1 MTDAATNRQ
10 ILAAEPDR
18 STWLSANAGSGK
30 TSVLTNR
37 VARLLLRGVKPGNI
51 LCLTYTKAAASEMQ
65 NRLFQTLG
73 KWAMLD
79 DADLKQA
86 LTDLGEPATNELSR
100 ARTLFARA
108 IDTPGGLKIQTIHSL
123 CAAILRQFP
132 LEAGVNPQFRE
143 MDTPQQLEVI
153 EMVLEQLAQNHPNTL
168 QAVAEFYSDDLASLG
183 FDVAGKAQNFSE
195 KQSKADIYRAF
206 GLQIDAN
213 EERIAH
219 DVVSADDLQFLMSLV
234 PMLNQGST
242 NDQKLAAAI
251 ASLKDDR
258 TTIFFELEK
267 LFLTQKKTLKVS
279 QPTKAVREGPAF
291 VPLLSGF
298 ENIRL
303 RVERASVRIRDLR
316 SARQTVSIQNFANV
330 FLPGYEKAKQTHG
343 FLDFDDL
350 IHRTHALL
358 TSPAQQWVLY
368 RLDGKIDH
376 ILVDEAQDTSPI
388 QWDVIEAL
396 AEEMT
401 SGDTGYPQTLFVVGD
416 KKQSI
421 YSFQGADA
429 AGFDSRAERFRER
442 LAGGQGLRPANLEYS
457 FRSSPAILNV
467 VDQVFNAGEIAGLG
481 ADHKA
486 YHGDMPGRVDL
497 WPLIPRPDKAD
508 EVKWSETGD
517 RRVDNSAAFQL
528 AEAVAD
534 QIEELIK
541 KGTIQGQN
549 GPKTIESG
557 DIMVLVQRRSALF
570 DNIIQACKSRDL
582 DIAGADRL
590 KLGSELA
597 VRDLLA
603 LLSFLALPDDSLSLA
618 AALRSPLFGWS
629 EKDLY
634 NLATTRRQKTPL
646 WAALRR
652 DARFSESYET
662 LADLRGK
669 VDFSRPYELLELI
682 LTRYQGR
689 SKLLARLGPEAE
701 DGINELLNQALAHE
715 RDTVPSLTG
724 FVNAAKAA
732 DIEVKRQSDTTG
744 NMIRVMTV
752 HGAKGLE
759 SPIVILPDTTFA
771 GRNQSTNLLDAEG
784 LPLYPTKTDDAP
796 PIVQNARL
804 RQQAADKEERNRLL
818 YVAMTRA
825 EKWLIVCGIE
835 PAPNQGKATNW
846 HETVRTGLE
855 RAGAVP
861 HAFEVGEGLRFALGI
876 WPEGAEK
883 PGLETNSVAAD
894 SGLTFGAAPHL
905 KIKEQLIAPSELPG
919 RKALGGDGL
928 SEDEA
933 KRKGRQ
939 IHLLLEHIGS
949 CDDAESVAKG
959 LLSYGPDAAEPDE
972 IPALLAEAQS
982 AMAAHPHIFALEAL
996 AEVSIVADI
1005 PSLNARMSG
1014 TVDRLLISQG
1024 TVLAVDFKTNAVVPA
1039 TPADT
1044 PDGILRQMGAYL
1056 EGLEQI
1062 YPDHRIELAILWTA
1076 NATLMPLE
1084 HGIVREVLQQTPT
1097 S

>member
-1 MTDAATNRQ
+1 MTDTATKRQ
-10 ILAAEPDR
+10 ILAAQPDR

-37 VARLLLRGVKPGNI
+37 VARLLLRGVRPGNI

-79 DADLKQA
+79 DVELKQA
-86 LTDLGEPATNELSR
+86 LTDLGEPATNDLSR

-123 CAAILRQFP
+123 CASILRQFP

-153 EMVLEQLAQNHPNTL
+153 EMVLEQLAQDHPNTL
-168 QAVAEFYSDDLASLG
+168 QAVAEFYSDDLANLG
-183 FDVAGKAQNFSE
+183 FEVARKAHAFVEKRSKTDVYRLFDLPVDVTEEWITRDVLSE
-195 KQSKADIYRAF
+195 DDIR
-206 GLQIDAN
+206 
-213 EERIAH
+213 
-219 DVVSADDLQFLMSLV
+219 FLKSLV
-234 PMLNQGST
+234 PMLSQGKVG
-242 NDQKLAAAI
+242 DQTLATVI
-251 ASLKDDR
+251 SSLRGDQSAMLA
-258 TTIFFELEK
+258 ELQK
-267 LFLTQKKTLKVS
+267 IFLTKERKLRQN
-279 QPTKAVREGPAF
+279 QPTKDVREGPDFA
-291 VPLLSGF
+291 PLLSGF
-298 ENIRL
+298 RTIRL
-303 RVERASVRIRDLR
+303 RVERAALRLRDLK
-316 SARQTVSIQNFANV
+316 SARQTVAIQNFADV
-330 FLPGYEKAKQTHG
+330 YLPEYERTKQTHG
-343 FLDFDDL
+343 YLDFDDL
-350 IHRTHALL
+350 IRRTHALL

-368 RLDGKIDH
+368 RLDGRIDH

-396 AEEMT
+396 AEEMA

-497 WPLIPRPDKAD
+497 WPLIPRPEKAD

-541 KGTIQGQN
+541 KGTIQGHY
-549 GPKTIESG
+549 GPKAIEAG

-652 DARFSESYET
+652 DARFTGTYET

-669 VDFSRPYELLELI
+669 VDFYRPYELLELI

-715 RDTVPSLTG
+715 RNTVPSLTG

-759 SPIVILPDTTFA
+759 SPIVILPDTTFP
-771 GRNQSTNLLDAEG
+771 GRNQSTELLDAEG
-784 LPLYPTKTDDAP
+784 LPVYPTKTDDAP

-804 RQQAADKEERNRLL
+804 RQQADDKEERNRLL

-825 EKWLIVCGIE
+825 EKWLIVCGIK
-835 PAPNQGKATNW
+835 PYQANATNW

-861 HAFEVGEGLRFALGI
+861 HAFEVGEGLRFAHGI
-876 WPEGAEK
+876 WPEGAK
-883 PGLETNSVAAD
+883 KAGLETISVATD
-894 SGLTFGAAPHL
+894 SGLTFGAAPPL
-905 KIKEQLIAPSELPG
+905 TIKKQLIAPSELPG

-939 IHLLLEHIGS
+939 IHLLLEHIGY

-959 LLSYGPDAAEPDE
+959 LLSHGPDAAEPDE

-982 AMAAHPHIFALEAL
+982 AMAAHPHIFAHDAL
-996 AEVSIVADI
+996 AEVSIVADA

-1014 TVDRLLISQG
+1014 TIDRLLISQG

-1062 YPDHRIELAILWTA
+1062 YPDHKIELAILWTT

-1084 HGIVREVLQQTPT
+1084 HGIVRQVLQQTPT